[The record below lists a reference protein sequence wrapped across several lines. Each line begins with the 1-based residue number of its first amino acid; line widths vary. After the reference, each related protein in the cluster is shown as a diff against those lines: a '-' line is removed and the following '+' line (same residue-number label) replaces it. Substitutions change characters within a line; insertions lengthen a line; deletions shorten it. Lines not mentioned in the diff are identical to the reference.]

1 MSVNGL
7 LLAFAN
13 NSTERDIPL
22 ELDSAGVNN
31 PNQGG
36 KGNPNWTSVP
46 TISISPCEIE
56 RTHNKAPPKKAKV
69 DPTYI
74 GSEKKL
80 NGNPVTRDDMRI
92 PK

>member
-7 LLAFAN
+7 LSAFAIRMEGGHTPQAGWRWCKQPKPRRKGRFRLDFGTFYQPHS
-13 NSTERDIPL
+13 STQRE
-22 ELDSAGVNN
+22 
-31 PNQGG
+31 
-36 KGNPNWTSVP
+36 
-46 TISISPCEIE
+46 
-56 RTHNKAPPKKAKV
+56 THNKAPPKKAKV

>member
-1 MSVNGL
+1 MVCYQL
-7 LLAFAN
+7 LPFVW
-13 NSTERDIPL
+13 RVDIPL
-22 ELDSAGVNN
+22 KLDSASVNN

-36 KGNPNWTSVP
+36 KGDSDRASVP
-46 TISISPCEIE
+46 IISAIMKCNNE
-56 RTHNKAPPKKAKV
+56 THNKAPPKKAKV

-80 NGNPVTRDDMRI
+80 NGNPVTRDDIRM